1 MATPSMLI
9 FTNRLV
15 LRLSDFAAILSSV
28 VSSGLVSGFDKLL
41 PPAARFFLN
50 EPIGGHP
57 TTGASAV
64 LLLLKQNLEETKRK

>member
-1 MATPSMLI
+1 MLI

-15 LRLSDFAAILSSV
+15 LRLSDFAAILSSA
-28 VSSGLVSGFDKLL
+28 VSSGFDKLL

-57 TTGASAV
+57 TTGAGAV
-64 LLLLKQNLEETKRK
+64 LLVLKQNLEETKRK